1 MNEQELQQAF
11 LQYLA
16 QKTGAKS
23 QQELETIIQQMGE
36 EGLKQAYAEFMQMM
50 QQQQVQAAR
59 FGAKLDYIKSLR
71 GQCPEGYEL
80 QYYKSGG
87 KVCKKCVQQKKQMKS
102 QKPIDEFKCG
112 RKMKKKENGG
122 ELNSTRNPSSFS
134 KMTLAKCGAKLKKA
148 AKKCYE
154 GGTVE
159 MDKCGKKIKKKEFGG
174 DVAPKKPQKKLD
186 PKTTKTLPGGKYPS
200 YWTSQQRQ
208 QWERTYGPNDEGAAA
223 TNPLPKNKPVVNK
236 KK

>member
-23 QQELETIIQQMGE
+23 QQELEAIIQKIGE
-36 EGLKQAYAEFMQMM
+36 EGLKQAYTEFMQMM

-87 KVCKKCVQQKKQMKS
+87 KVCKKCVQQKK
-102 QKPIDEFKCG
+102 
-112 RKMKKKENGG
+112 
-122 ELNSTRNPSSFS
+122 
-134 KMTLAKCGAKLKKA
+134 
-148 AKKCYE
+148 
-154 GGTVE
+154 
-159 MDKCGKKIKKKEFGG
+159 
-174 DVAPKKPQKKLD
+174 
-186 PKTTKTLPGGKYPS
+186 
-200 YWTSQQRQ
+200 
-208 QWERTYGPNDEGAAA
+208 
-223 TNPLPKNKPVVNK
+223 
-236 KK
+236 